1 MNILDKVDSQLTDL
15 ISKLP
20 QESAIPNVALAR
32 SSMIDIRSVIASH
45 KWNSLPLDDRLYV
58 TKQVRE
64 AVEIARE
71 AGVIIDDI

>member
-15 ISKLP
+15 ISQLP
-20 QESAIPNVALAR
+20 QESTIPSVALAR
-32 SSMIDIRSVIASH
+32 SSMIDIRSVIASY
-45 KWNSLPLDDRLYV
+45 KWNSLPLDDRLYAI
-58 TKQVRE
+58 KQVRE